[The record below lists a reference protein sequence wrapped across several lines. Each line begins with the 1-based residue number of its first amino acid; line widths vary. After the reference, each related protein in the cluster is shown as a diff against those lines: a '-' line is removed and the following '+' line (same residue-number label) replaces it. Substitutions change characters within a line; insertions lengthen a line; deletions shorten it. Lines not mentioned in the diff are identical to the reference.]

1 VELALQQMM
10 LGFKLEGQ
18 SAKDMRTGKLTLND
32 TKISPHMQFNS
43 KTSINGMV
51 NYPPVP
57 VISSTPK
64 NFNVEK

>member
-1 VELALQQMM
+1 MM

-43 KTSINGMV
+43 KTSINRMV

-57 VISSTPK
+57 IISNSPK
-64 NFNVEK
+64 

>member
-1 VELALQQMM
+1 MM

-43 KTSINGMV
+43 KTSINSII
-51 NYPPVP
+51 NYPSVQ
-57 VISSTPK
+57 VSSNTPK
-64 NFNVEK
+64 NFDVDK